1 MKRAHHQEDSLPP
14 HILPNVRTTMRV
26 QFFSVRVTPQSVPIA
41 TLYSALDPA
50 GPRYTGLEG
59 GTGLNYLFCVNLTKD
74 KILETC
80 EKHGYEVNGLLYP
93 SFTAVEVEAAR
104 YDPSY
109 HAVPSYGGTAS
120 YALEKRVYL
129 Q

>member
-1 MKRAHHQEDSLPP
+1 
-14 HILPNVRTTMRV
+14 MRV
-26 QFFSVRVTPQSVPIA
+26 NFFSVRVTPRSVPIT
-41 TLYSALDPA
+41 TLYNALDLV
-50 GPRYTGLEG
+50 GPHYTGLEG

-93 SFTAVEVEAAR
+93 SFYGVEMDEAR
-104 YDPSY
+104 YNPSY
-109 HAVPSYGGTAS
+109 HAVPCYGGTAS
-120 YALEKRVYL
+120 YALEKRDYL